1 MKNSLFELKCSTLAL
16 SCKVIFLWNALTCRY
31 QSNVN
36 NRNRQTKR
44 KSSLKYKCM
53 RIFYE

>member
-1 MKNSLFELKCSTLAL
+1 MKNSLFDLKCYTLAF
-16 SCKVIFLWNALTCRY
+16 SSKVIFFWKALAQRY

-36 NRNRQTKR
+36 NRNMQTKR

-53 RIFYE
+53 RIFY